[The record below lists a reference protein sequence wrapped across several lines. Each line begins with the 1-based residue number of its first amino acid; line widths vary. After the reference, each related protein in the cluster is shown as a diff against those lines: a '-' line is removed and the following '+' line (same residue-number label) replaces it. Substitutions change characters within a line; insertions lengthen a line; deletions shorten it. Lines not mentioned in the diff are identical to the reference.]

1 MNSTESKY
9 NFYARAFR
17 GGSKKTTA
25 TELEPTEELEESPE
39 VIENV
44 SQPEES
50 SKLEE
55 PSKSE
60 ELDESEGSEES
71 SKSKSQEKI
80 DTINQQIPKTKVNF
94 KISNIVGN
102 LDQTLNTKQKIN
114 IDNLLMSQLFG
125 SIH

>member
-25 TELEPTEELEESPE
+25 TELEPTEELEE
-39 VIENV
+39 NV

-50 SKLEE
+50 SKPEE